1 MIGLFVVMTTLA
13 VSLRL
18 VGFGSNAMRFP
29 IQMHAKYDRAHASR
43 SRRGDNGKQTECGD
57 EMLHNDSIDDASEAN
72 VAPFFKIIRYF
83 AGIKPVIANDLQEA
97 SQPRSSPHRSLP
109 SHSYAIPASLRHSSK
124 NFALYD
130 FSIPVGAKLAKVNLL

>member
-43 SRRGDNGKQTECGD
+43 SRRGDNGKQTEYGD
-57 EMLHNDSIDDASEAN
+57 EMLHNDFIDDASEAN
-72 VAPFFKIIRYF
+72 VARFFKIIRYF
-83 AGIKPVIANDLQEA
+83 ALFEAIIANELQKA
-97 SQPRSSPHRSLP
+97 SQPRCSPTDPFPPIPTPSPHRSVTLQKTSHCTILASP
-109 SHSYAIPASLRHSSK
+109 SAR
-124 NFALYD
+124 N
-130 FSIPVGAKLAKVNLL
+130 